1 MKKAIL
7 FLVLI
12 LAVSLIFWKLF
23 KSKDG
28 ENKTSDTKEVAI
40 AVKQHSENFNK
51 SISRIVDKYMNIKD
65 AFVNADTAAIKLGG
79 AEFILLLDAIDT
91 AELKKDTSLIEATIM
106 SVINDL
112 KSNAISML
120 SQHDI
125 TEMRKDFSS
134 LTDMMFPAFFTAIK
148 YEGPTLYI
156 QNCPMA
162 FNDEIPANW
171 ISTTEEVINPY
182 LGKNHPKYKAGMLHC
197 GEIVDSVKSK

>member
-12 LAVSLIFWKLF
+12 LSASLLFWGLF
-23 KSKDG
+23 KSK
-28 ENKTSDTKEVAI
+28 EKVNQPETKEVAI
-40 AVKQHSENFNK
+40 SVKAHSEKFNK
-51 SISRIVDKYMNIKD
+51 SINEVVVKYMNIKD
-65 AFVNADTAAIKLGG
+65 AFVDADTAAVKSN
-79 AEFILLLDAIDT
+79 ARDFINLLNAIDT
-91 AELKKDTSLIEATIM
+91 TELKKDTALIEATVM
-106 SVINDL
+106 SAINDL
-112 KSNAISML
+112 KSNAASIL
-120 SQHDI
+120 NQTDI

-148 YEGPTLYI
+148 YEGPTLYV

-171 ISTTEEVINPY
+171 ISNTEEIINPY

-197 GEIVDSVKSK
+197 GEVVDSVKSK

>member
-12 LAVSLIFWKLF
+12 LAASLIFWKLF

-65 AFVNADTAAIKLGG
+65 AFVNADTAAIKLSG

-148 YEGPTLYI
+148 YEGPTL
-156 QNCPMA
+156 
-162 FNDEIPANW
+162 DR
-171 ISTTEEVINPY
+171 
-182 LGKNHPKYKAGMLHC
+182 K
-197 GEIVDSVKSK
+197 SVV

>member
-12 LAVSLIFWKLF
+12 LAASLIFWKLF

-65 AFVNADTAAIKLGG
+65 AFVNADTAAIKLSG

-91 AELKKDTSLIEATIM
+91 AELKKDTSLIEATII